1 LEGRLRRKEILVGED
16 RRWFLDGENPCLYID
31 LGTLADAK
39 KNKKI
44 KIRRSKHVCSFAY
57 EIKFNKIHGT

>member
-39 KNKKI
+39 KK
-44 KIRRSKHVCSFAY
+44 
-57 EIKFNKIHGT
+57 